1 MQSSRSDRG
10 SPGWERQPAI
20 YDSSEASAATATQVS
35 SAPGTSHCGRELR
48 PQGLITSPGAA
59 RESDPGLICFRRE
72 SLASPSSASLDAG
85 AAIGRTVLYAVNFGA
100 LTGGWLADM
109 NKTHI
114 YNPRWTPHAK
124 FHDGITISAASLA
137 GGAGLYFLARRPF
150 GQPADTTIAALL
162 PAIIFGSQ
170 AFAFLFPGAEGLEAE
185 APEMVPQLGKVR
197 VNELPAALAGV
208 ALAGLGYLLTRR
220 KRKL

>member
-1 MQSSRSDRG
+1 L
-10 SPGWERQPAI
+10 P
-20 YDSSEASAATATQVS
+20 
-35 SAPGTSHCGRELR
+35 
-48 PQGLITSPGAA
+48 
-59 RESDPGLICFRRE
+59 
-72 SLASPSSASLDAG
+72 SPSSASPDVA
-85 AAIGRTVLYAVNFGA
+85 AAIGQTVLYAVNIGA

-109 NKTHI
+109 NKTHM

-137 GGAGLYFLARRPF
+137 GAAGLYFLARRPF

-170 AFAFLFPGAEGLEAE
+170 AFAFLLPGAEGLEAA
-185 APEMVPQLGKVR
+185 APEMVPHLGRMR

-208 ALAGLGYLLTRR
+208 ALAGLGYFLTTR
-220 KRKL
+220 KRKLRCSSRAEESARTVAERRAPPQRAVAASLRPSAKNIVNSS